1 MGNIRPFLPNL
12 ENKFKM
18 KNKRFYKLIP
28 IAAFLFAFFG
38 CTSLEEEILDE
49 SLTGTGQAEVVSGSI
64 APVYGL
70 LRQVWLH
77 TVNFGLQ
84 EIASDEAILPYRGG
98 TDWFDGGKFIAVHQ
112 HLMTP
117 GNSLIGDSWT
127 YITLSLSRAV
137 LAEERLAPEAENDPA
152 AQDALYEMIAMKA
165 YLNMLALDNWGL
177 VFKKESSEDLSEILR
192 GQEAIDYVESELL
205 SVVNVIKNDQG
216 PGRLTKDAVSALL
229 ARLYLNAAVYRDP
242 YGTPDF
248 RTEDMD
254 KVIQYTNDI
263 IAGPHSLSPE
273 YFDLFNDDNNGNS
286 ELIFALDQRG
296 VLQTEHSRWAY
307 WSISGDQIPRPEFP
321 STRGTD
327 AAAATPD
334 FYQTWVDA
342 YGNTDPA
349 DADARFFQENTVV
362 PDNLADLT
370 GINPTNDSDH
380 YYCVEAEEFEI
391 DRGILR
397 DIIWGPRKDDGGN
410 ILTCDDGT
418 VRIYPVINRR
428 SSGSDIRYVDHT
440 LNVNFT
446 DEGSLHNTGYRF
458 SKYQFSHTAPN
469 CCSNSSVDLVLI
481 RLGEIY
487 LMRAEAKLR
496 KGDNAGALADIN
508 TLRTSRTARPEQ
520 TPEAL
525 NSIDLDVLFR
535 ETGFELYWEGFR
547 RNYQIRFGKYEDSW
561 TDKTDANVNKRLF
574 PIPQQAIDGAS
585 SIAEFL
591 VQNQGY

>member
-1 MGNIRPFLPNL
+1 MKNIRFHKILP
-12 ENKFKM
+12 M
-18 KNKRFYKLIP
+18 
-28 IAAFLFAFFG
+28 AAFLFAFFG
-38 CTSLEEEILDE
+38 CTDLDEEVLDE

-84 EIASDEAILPYRGG
+84 EVASDEGILPYRGG

-117 GNSLIGDSWT
+117 SNSLVGDSWT
-127 YITLSLSRAV
+127 YITLTLSRAV
-137 LAEERLAPEAENDPA
+137 LAEERMRLEVENGNSS
-152 AQDALYEMIAMKA
+152 AQNALYEMVAMKA

-177 VFKKESSEDLSEILR
+177 VFKKDASDQTSEILR
-192 GQEAIDYVESELL
+192 GQEAVSYIESELL
-205 SVVNVIKNDQG
+205 SVVGVIGSDKG
-216 PGRLTKDAVSALL
+216 PGRMNKYAVNALL

-248 RTEDMD
+248 QSADMD
-254 KVIQYTNDI
+254 KVIQYTNEI
-263 IAGPHSLSPE
+263 ISGPYSLSAE
-273 YFDLFNDDNNGNS
+273 YFELFNDDNNVNP
-286 ELIFALDQRG
+286 EIIFSLDQRG
-296 VLQTEHSRWAY
+296 VLQTEHSRWQY
-307 WSISGDQIPRPEFP
+307 WSISGDQVPRPEFP

-327 AAAATPD
+327 AVAATPD
-334 FYQTWVDA
+334 FFQTWVDA
-342 YGNTDPA
+342 YGDVDPA
-349 DADARFFQENTVV
+349 DADARFFQENTVI
-362 PDNLADLT
+362 PDNLKDLT
-370 GINPTNDSDH
+370 GVNPTNDADH
-380 YYCVEAEEFEI
+380 YYSVEATEFEI

-397 DIIWGPRKDDGGN
+397 NIIWGPRKDEGGN
-410 ILTCDDGT
+410 IMTDDAGK

-428 SSGSDIRYVDHT
+428 SSGANIRYVDHT
-440 LNVNFT
+440 LKVDFT
-446 DEGSLHNTGYRF
+446 TEGSLHNAGYRF
-458 SKYQFSHTAPN
+458 SKYQFSHTANN

-508 TLRTSRTARPEQ
+508 TLRTSRNARPAQ
-520 TPEAL
+520 TPAAL
-525 NSIDLDVLFR
+525 SSIDLDILFR

-561 TDKTDANVNKRLF
+561 TEKTNTDVNKRLF

-585 SIAEFL
+585 NEEGFL
-591 VQNQGY
+591 VQNAGY

>member
-1 MGNIRPFLPNL
+1 
-12 ENKFKM
+12 M
-18 KNKRFYKLIP
+18 KNKRFNTTLP
-28 IAAFLFAFFG
+28 IVVCLLALFG
-38 CTSLEEEILDE
+38 CTNLDEEILDE
-49 SLTGTGQAEVVSGSI
+49 SQTGTGQAEIVSGSL
-64 APVYGL
+64 APVYGR
-70 LRQVWLH
+70 LRNVWLH

-84 EIASDEAILPYRGG
+84 EVASDEGILPYRGG

-127 YITLSLSRAV
+127 NISLCLSRAV
-137 LAEERLAPEAENDPA
+137 LAVERLSPEAEQGDA
-152 AQDALYEMIAMKA
+152 KAQDAIYEMIAMKA

-177 VFKKESSEDLSEILR
+177 VFKKESSDKLSEILR
-192 GQEAIDYVESELL
+192 GQEAIDYIEGELL
-205 SVVNVIKNDQG
+205 SVANVINNEKG
-216 PGRLTKDAVSALL
+216 PGRFTKDAVSALL

-242 YGTPDF
+242 YGSPDF
-248 RTEDMD
+248 KTADMD

-263 IAGPHSLSPE
+263 IAGPYSLSAE
-273 YFDLFNDDNNGNS
+273 YFELFNDDNHSNP

-307 WSISGDQIPRPEFP
+307 WPISGDQIPRPEFP

-327 AAAATPD
+327 AVAVTAD

-342 YGNTDPA
+342 YGNVDPA
-349 DADARFFQENTVV
+349 DADARFFQQNTII
-362 PDNLADLT
+362 PDELKDLT
-370 GINPTNDSDH
+370 GVTPANDTDH
-380 YYCVEAEEFEI
+380 YYCIKAEEFEI
-391 DRGILR
+391 NRGILR
-397 DIIWGPRKDDGGN
+397 GIIWGPRKDDGGN

-428 SSGSDIRYVDHT
+428 TSGANLGYVDHT
-440 LNVNFT
+440 LKVDFT

-496 KGDNAGALADIN
+496 NGDNAGALTDVN
-508 TLRTSRTARPEQ
+508 TLRASRTARPAQ
-520 TPEAL
+520 IPDAL
-525 NSIDLDVLFR
+525 TSIDMDILFR

-561 TDKTDANVNKRLF
+561 TGKTDSDVNKRLF

-585 SIAEFL
+585 SEKGFL
-591 VQNQGY
+591 VQNPGY